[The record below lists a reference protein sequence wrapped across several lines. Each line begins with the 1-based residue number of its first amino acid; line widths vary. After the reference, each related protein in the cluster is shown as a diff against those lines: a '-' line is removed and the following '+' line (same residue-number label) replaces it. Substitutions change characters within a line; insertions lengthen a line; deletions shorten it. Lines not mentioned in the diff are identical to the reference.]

1 LSEKNDATA
10 IKGTELQK
18 LLVLEDDADLRSEI
32 VETLEDDGFSVR
44 DGGTVAWFW
53 REYLRFKPDLI
64 ILDLGL
70 PDGRGG
76 QVIRDVRAKSDTGI
90 LVLSGRKDEADRVI
104 ALEFGADD
112 FVVKPCGSRELIARV
127 SAILRRAV
135 PKQAPVSEDPSGQR
149 AVFGGYKLDLLG
161 MELRDPED
169 RILKLTTTEFS
180 LLRLFIER
188 PQRVLSRD
196 QLLDLL
202 RGEDWAGYDRTI
214 DGLVSRLRRK
224 LTSPDG
230 DQQFFKTVHGAG
242 YVFTEPVSVG

>member
-1 LSEKNDATA
+1 M
-10 IKGTELQK
+10 QK

-32 VETLEDDGFSVR
+32 VETLDDDGFAVR

-53 REYLRFKPDLI
+53 AEYPRFEPDLI
-64 ILDLGL
+64 ILDLNL
-70 PDGRGG
+70 PDGKGG
-76 QVIRDVRAKSDTGI
+76 QVIRDVRAKSDVGI
-90 LVLSGRKDEADRVI
+90 LVLSGKRDEADRVI

-112 FVVKPCGSRELIARV
+112 FVVKPCGPRELVARV

-135 PKQAPVSEDPSGQR
+135 PKATPAVESPSGMQ
-149 AVFGGYKLDLLG
+149 AEFGGYTLDLLG
-161 MELRDPED
+161 MELRDPAGQV
-169 RILKLTTTEFS
+169 LKLTTTEFS

-188 PQRVLSRD
+188 PQRVLSRN

-224 LTSPDG
+224 LTSRGG
-230 DQQFFKTVHGAG
+230 DNQFLKTVHGAG
-242 YVFTEPVSVG
+242 YVFTEPVSLH